1 MNIRLV
7 YQAFSNAA
15 LLLLTSGAFF
25 SQTVFAADFKPTPL
39 IVDDDGSQDGMT
51 ALAYM
56 LANPK
61 FDIQAI
67 TIAQGIARPA
77 SFVNNLERM
86 LGRLEVSGIPVG
98 IGRADPLAGNN
109 VFPEFIRDGAETFWS
124 PFVQLPDT
132 APPVETRS
140 AAELI
145 VEEIKQSRE
154 PVAILATGT
163 LTNIAEALRLD
174 PSIISNIAVIQI
186 MGGAVFVPGNLSVLP
201 DPPFSTNTVGEFN
214 IWVDPLAAQEVFA
227 AGSQGLKIQF
237 TPLDATNKIGFSRA
251 DQQAWL
257 ATGTPESKLSS
268 EFLDFALTVI
278 QSNNDPNPAWDLVA
292 AINLSEP
299 NFSEETPLHL
309 EVDTLSDPGTTQGQ
323 TLAVPNLLPNVLVSL
338 NPSFNNLPFS
348 VGELFSYLETKS
360 VPESSP
366 ILGILVLG
374 AAGITFQIKRQFKH

>member
-1 MNIRLV
+1 MNMRLV
-7 YQAFSNAA
+7 YQVFSAAA
-15 LLLLTSGAFF
+15 LSLLTSVAFLSQPVFGA
-25 SQTVFAADFKPTPL
+25 ALKRTPL

-109 VFPEFIRDGAETFWS
+109 AFPEFIRDGADTFWS

-132 APPVETRS
+132 APPVERRS

-145 VEEIKQSRE
+145 VEKIKQSPE

-174 PSIISNIAVIQI
+174 PSIISNISVVQI
-186 MGGAVFVPGNLSVLP
+186 MGGAVFVPGNLPVLP

-227 AGSQGLKIQF
+227 AGSKGLKIQL
-237 TPLDATNKIGFSRA
+237 TPLDATNQIEFSRA

-257 ATGTPESKLSS
+257 ATGTPESKIAA
-268 EFLDFALTVI
+268 EFLDFAITVI
-278 QSNNDPNPAWDLVA
+278 QSNNDPNPVWDLIA
-292 AINLSEP
+292 AINLSEED
-299 NFSEETPLHL
+299 FSEETPLYL
-309 EVDTLSDPGTTQGQ
+309 EVDTLSDPGATQGQ
-323 TLAVPNLLPNVLVSL
+323 TRAIPNLPPNVLVSL

-348 VGELFSYLETKS
+348 AGEVFSYLETES

-366 ILGILVLG
+366 ILGILILG
-374 AAGITFQIKRQFKH
+374 AAGITFQVKRQFKH